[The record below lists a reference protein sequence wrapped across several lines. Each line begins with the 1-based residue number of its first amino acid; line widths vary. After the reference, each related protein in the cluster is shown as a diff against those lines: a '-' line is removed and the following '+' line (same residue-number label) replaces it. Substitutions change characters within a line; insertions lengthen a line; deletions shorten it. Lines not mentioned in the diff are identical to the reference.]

1 MVSTHRNLMDHIEI
15 ILYECLQVDVDTSH
29 FIFIW
34 TIPWFSWCWFIEIS
48 GAEILCLIVLF
59 PKFDFC
65 HGIDSLFIHDTHH
78 RFHFSLCRVARK
90 NRWERCT
97 DWTGAKEKCPL
108 TCKVCSWVGTT
119 GFLSFA
125 WVAKKTALRR
135 RCKKKTQVRC
145 THMNMFSNSG
155 FYSEILKLLK
165 NSSAEKQLL
174 DFQI

>member
-15 ILYECLQVDVDTSH
+15 MLYACLQVDVDTSH

-48 GAEILCLIVLF
+48 GAEFLCLIVLF

-125 WVAKKTALRR
+125 WVAKKTALRC
-135 RCKKKTQVRC
+135 CKKKTQVRC
-145 THMNMFSNSG
+145 SPYIWICSKNRAS
-155 FYSEILKLLK
+155 ILK
-165 NSSAEKQLL
+165 
-174 DFQI
+174 F